1 MNIRKALSHEIDP
14 EKYINLFSAAQKD
27 GRGNIVP
34 ETIILPTLAMECKKL
49 DENVFKELSE
59 KKNRTKED
67 VESMSLVDRFME
79 YLDCEIENCKDALIH
94 RFDYICS
101 QPTESAT
108 FMWENKIMAGYIP
121 EEGIRSAMKHGTLA
135 IGQLGLAETLIIL
148 IGKDHTTDE
157 GMELAKRIENLYAK
171 RCKEYK
177 NTLKLNF
184 GVYYTPA
191 ENLSYTAMTGFK
203 NRFGTVSGVT
213 TYPEGNDKGK
223 NKTFFTNSMHVP
235 VYHKVSIFD
244 KIDIESQ
251 LTGYSSAGC
260 ITYVEFQDTATNNER
275 AAEQNVVYAMEHN
288 IPYHAINVFSDT
300 CNSCG
305 YQGVIKEGKACPIC
319 GEKEKI
325 DRLRRV
331 TGYLTSDYRKAF
343 NLGKQ
348 DESDHRE
355 NHTDTLC
362 NWKES

>member
-1 MNIRKALSHEIDP
+1 M
-14 EKYINLFSAAQKD
+14 
-27 GRGNIVP
+27 P

-49 DENVFKELSE
+49 DENVYKELLE
-59 KKNRTKED
+59 KKGKTKND
-67 VESMSLVDRFME
+67 VDNMSLIDRFME
-79 YLDCEIENCKDALIH
+79 YLDCEIENSKDALIH
-94 RFDYICS
+94 RYEYICT
-101 QPTESAT
+101 QPPESAT

-121 EEGIRSAMKHGTLA
+121 EEGIKSAMKHGTLA

-177 NTLKLNF
+177 NNLKLNF

-191 ENLSYTAMTGFK
+191 ENLSFTAMTSFK

-213 TYPEGNDKGK
+213 TYPEGSDKGK

-235 VYHKVSIFD
+235 VYHKISIFD
-244 KIDIESQ
+244 KIDIESK

-260 ITYVEFQDTATNNER
+260 ITYVEFQDTASNNEY
-275 AAEQNVVYAMEHN
+275 AVEQNVVYAMEHG

-305 YQGVIKEGKACPIC
+305 YQGVIPENKPCPKC
-319 GEKEKI
+319 GEIENI

-331 TGYLTSDYRKAF
+331 T
-343 NLGKQ
+343 
-348 DESDHRE
+348 
-355 NHTDTLC
+355 
-362 NWKES
+362 